1 MADLTITAANVDA
14 GTDGEIG
21 TGVAG
26 VAITAGKLI
35 YLDRTTSTYLL
46 ADADALASSK
56 VAGVAVSDAAAGQIV
71 AFQRSGTY
79 TAGGTTVAGTPYF
92 VSTTGGGI
100 CPIADLASGDYV
112 SLFGFGASAS
122 TIKIMR
128 TWSQVAIA

>member
-1 MADLTITAANVDA
+1 MVDLTITAANVDA

-21 TGVAG
+21 TGIAG
-26 VAITAGKLI
+26 AAITAGKLI
-35 YLDRTTSTYLL
+35 YLDRTTNTYLL

-56 VAGVAVSDAAAGQIV
+56 VAGVAVGDAAAGQIV

-92 VSTTGGGI
+92 VSATAGGI
-100 CPIADLASGDYV
+100 CPIADLTSADYI

-128 TWSQVAIA
+128 TWSQIALA